1 MFQRVRLSSGVCLR
15 VRARTGMHVGPG
27 TAASHDRATRE
38 PRMRVDV
45 TLRNLTGALET

>member
-1 MFQRVRLSSGVCLR
+1 MSQRVRLSSGVCSR
-15 VRARTGMHVGPG
+15 VRAGTGMRGGPG
-27 TAASHDRATRE
+27 TAASHGRATRE